1 MNSARGGLFGLC
13 LALALATALY
23 WPGLSGGY
31 LFDDFPNITDNPDVH
46 VSTLDWRGWRQ
57 AALASPSAELRRPLA
72 MLSFAANYYFT
83 GLDPMPMKLTNLGIH
98 LLNGVLLF
106 GMLLALLGLSNER
119 RPRPH
124 PASRLRWLALGL
136 ACAWLVAPIN
146 LSSVL
151 YVVQRMESLAQ
162 TFVLAGLWLYLAGRR
177 RMLAGDSWR
186 GVSIAAAGLMGGSIL
201 GILCKESAVLLPLY
215 AFLIE
220 LAILHFAAR
229 DGGIGRRLLWS
240 MFGVLLF
247 APAIIGLAWLL
258 PRTLSLAA
266 YATRSFTL
274 EQRLLTELRVLVD
287 YAKWTLFPHPASL
300 SFYHDDIPVSLG
312 WLSPPA
318 TLGCALLLAGGI
330 AAAIALRRKLPLLA
344 LGIGWYFAAH
354 LLTAT
359 IIPLE
364 LVFEHR
370 NYFASI
376 GLLLAAGGLLEA
388 IPEEYG
394 LLQRALPLLCLA
406 VFCAVTGLRAQEW
419 SNPIQFA
426 YAEVA
431 IHPTSPRAN
440 YELGRTLTIASGYR
454 SDSKL
459 IDPALQAFESTA
471 ALPGAGAPPL
481 AALIVVSSHAHR
493 EVRPEWWIELTKRLG
508 ERAPS
513 SEDIGA
519 LTSLADCQR
528 NGACAADAPRLLA
541 AFLAALNHPEADPKL
556 LATYGAFAANQLG
569 DYTLAADM
577 LREAVK
583 RAPHGFGYRMELA
596 NVLVLRG
603 ERDAALQVLNEI
615 SGEDLAASEMAQLE
629 GLKQRLER
637 GNIPDMAPT
646 PH

>member
-1 MNSARGGLFGLC
+1 MNSARGGMLGLC
-13 LALALATALY
+13 VVLVLTAALY
-23 WPGLSGGY
+23 WPGLAGGY
-31 LFDDFPNITDNPDVH
+31 LFDDFPNITDNLDVH
-46 VSTLDWRGWRQ
+46 VSTLDWRDWRQ
-57 AALASPSAELRRPLA
+57 AALASPSPELRRPLA

-83 GLDPMPMKLTNLGIH
+83 GLAPLPMKLTNLGIH
-98 LLNGVLLF
+98 LLNGILLF
-106 GMLLALLGLSNER
+106 GMLLALLRLCNER
-119 RPRPH
+119 RPRPY
-124 PASRLRWLALGL
+124 PASRVRWMALGL

-162 TFVLAGLWLYLAGRR
+162 SFVLAGLWLYLVGRR

-186 GVSIAAAGLMGGSIL
+186 SISIATTGLAGGAIL
-201 GILCKESAVLLPLY
+201 GVLCKESAVLLPLY
-215 AFLIE
+215 AFLVE
-220 LAILHFAAR
+220 LAVLHFAAR

-247 APAIIGLAWLL
+247 VPAIIGLAWLL

-274 EQRLLTELRVLVD
+274 DQRLLTETRVLVD

-300 SFYHDDIPVSLG
+300 SFYHDDIPLSLG

-318 TLGCALLLAGGI
+318 TLGCALLLTGGI

-344 LGIGWYFAAH
+344 LGIGWDFAAH

-359 IIPLE
+359 AIPLE

-394 LLQRALPLLCLA
+394 LLQRALPLLALA
-406 VFCAVTGLRAQEW
+406 AFSAVTSLRAHEW

-426 YAEVA
+426 YAEAA
-431 IHPTSPRAN
+431 IHPASPRAN

-454 SDSKL
+454 SDSRL

-481 AALIVVSSHAHR
+481 AALIVVASHAHR
-493 EVRPEWWIELTKRLG
+493 EVKPEWWVELTKRLG
-508 ERAPS
+508 ERPPS

-528 NGACAADAPRLLA
+528 NGSCAADAPRLLA
-541 AFLAALNHPEADPKL
+541 AFLAALDHPQADPKL

-577 LREAVK
+577 LREAI
-583 RAPHGFGYRMELA
+583 RRSPHSFGYRTELA

-603 ERDAALQVLNEI
+603 ERDAALQVLNGI
-615 SGEDLAASEMAQLE
+615 AGEDLAPSEAAQLE
-629 GLKQRLER
+629 RLKQQIEH
-637 GNIPDMAPT
+637 GNIPGAAPA
-646 PH
+646 PR